1 MLPELEQNSAK
12 ALAMNA
18 HSFVAELADSLVAP
32 SEPIPDLTGWL
43 VHAMPG
49 IYERAIL
56 TSPHLRLDQAT
67 SLCERFFPAFAEITR
82 ITSNAAG
89 FSNPIK
95 KLMFNAAFSR
105 MFERE
110 SANIRLTMR
119 KLWDQARN
127 ERADPL
133 EYLSYALVS
142 VAEAKTGMQLATDN
156 RLAGLRAALS
166 QRFSS
171 VHALCR

>member
-18 HSFVAELADSLVAP
+18 HSFIAELADRLVAP
-32 SEPIPDLTGWL
+32 GESTPDLTGWL

-56 TSPHLRLDQAT
+56 TSSHLRPDQAT

-82 ITSNAAG
+82 ITSNAAR
-89 FSNPIK
+89 FSNPLK
-95 KLMFNAAFSR
+95 KLMFNAAFNR

-110 SANIRLTMR
+110 SANIRSTIR
-119 KLWDQARN
+119 KLWDQARS

-133 EYLSYALVS
+133 EYLAYALVS
-142 VAEAKTGMQLATDN
+142 VAEAKTGM
-156 RLAGLRAALS
+156 RLAGDERIAGVRTALS